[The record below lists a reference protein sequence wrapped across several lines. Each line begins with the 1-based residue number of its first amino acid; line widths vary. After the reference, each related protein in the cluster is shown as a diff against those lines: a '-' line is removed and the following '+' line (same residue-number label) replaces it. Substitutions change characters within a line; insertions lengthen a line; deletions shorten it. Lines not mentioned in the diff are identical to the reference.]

1 MRIEAEHTA
10 ALVIDYQEKLVPVMH
25 EKENLICQSD
35 ILLRGLNVLGIP
47 MFLTQQ
53 YTKGLGETVNEI
65 TTAAGTEEYVEKISF
80 SAYEGVK
87 KKIRDKK
94 YIIICGIE
102 THICVLQTVID
113 LKAAGFIPVIVENCV
128 SSIEDIKMAL
138 EQKERELTGFLA
150 PARGLFLEKVYYQEG
165 EER

>member
-53 YTKGLGETVNEI
+53 YTKGLGALGGLVPFTPDRKSTRLN
-65 TTAAGTEEYVEKISF
+65 
-80 SAYEGVK
+80 
-87 KKIRDKK
+87 
-94 YIIICGIE
+94 
-102 THICVLQTVID
+102 
-113 LKAAGFIPVIVENCV
+113 
-128 SSIEDIKMAL
+128 SSHRL
-138 EQKERELTGFLA
+138 
-150 PARGLFLEKVYYQEG
+150 
-165 EER
+165 

>member
-80 SAYEGVK
+80 SAYERCK
-87 KKIRDKK
+87 RKIRDKN
-94 YIIICGIE
+94 ILSSAGLR
-102 THICVLQTVID
+102 HI
-113 LKAAGFIPVIVENCV
+113 F
-128 SSIEDIKMAL
+128 
-138 EQKERELTGFLA
+138 
-150 PARGLFLEKVYYQEG
+150 VYF
-165 EER
+165 RR